1 MPEPAVAGSVWAM
14 SIPTGGYPRTAA
26 VSPRVQVVESTGSTN
41 ADVVRHVV
49 EDPEE
54 WPHLSMLLTTD
65 QRAGRGRLDRSWVA
79 PPDTALAVSVVVRVG
94 AIPVAA
100 RGWIPLIAGAAM
112 TRAVKAQL
120 AGTGHFAALKW
131 PNDVL
136 LDGLKVCGIL
146 AEVVPGHPE
155 IVVVGSG
162 VNTRMQP
169 VDLPVSTATSFAAV
183 GLECDEDRLLADYL
197 TALDELINALGAAQ
211 GSAVASGVL
220 AAVEAEC
227 STIGSEVAVS
237 LPDGEMM
244 RGRATRIDE
253 DGRLV
258 VEQDSEFESAVS
270 AGDVVHVR

>member
-1 MPEPAVAGSVWAM
+1 MPQPAVAGSVWAM